1 MSTAILSIDSLS
13 KNFGGVKAVQSV
25 SLTIP
30 AGRVFSVIGP
40 NGAGKTTL
48 INVLT
53 GILPSSGGKVRFED
67 RDITDAPAHVVASAG
82 MVRTFQT
89 GRLFQRLTVMEN
101 VLVGAHHLLPQSV
114 WSAIVGGTAASRM
127 GEIRDRATALLATLG
142 LTGDTDR
149 LVGSLPYGRQRM
161 VEIARALV
169 SRPKLLLLDEPAAGL
184 NSSEVDRLR
193 GILEELR
200 EQGLTLV
207 LIEHN
212 MGLVM
217 RVADRIAVI
226 NFGEKIAE
234 GTPAEVRADP
244 AVLEAYLGQGYRHA
258 EGR

>member
-1 MSTAILSIDSLS
+1 MSTILAVDGLS
-13 KNFGGVKAVQSV
+13 RSFGGVQAVRSV
-25 SLTIP
+25 SLQIP
-30 AGRVFSVIGP
+30 LGRIFSVIGP

-53 GILPSSGGKVRFED
+53 GILASSAGKVRFEE
-67 RDITDAPAHVVASAG
+67 RDITDAPAHVVAAAG
-82 MVRTFQT
+82 MVRTFQN

-114 WSAIVGGTAASRM
+114 WSAILGGVARQRL
-127 GEIRDRATALLATLG
+127 GEIRDRAMALLATLG
-142 LTGDTDR
+142 LADDSDR
-149 LVGSLPYGRQRM
+149 LVGALPYGRQRM

-169 SRPKLLLLDEPAAGL
+169 SEPKLLLLDEPAAGL
-184 NSSEVDRLR
+184 NSGEVERLR
-193 GILEELR
+193 GILEGLR
-200 EQGLTLV
+200 SDGLTLLLV
-207 LIEHN
+207 EHN

-244 AVLEAYLGQGYRHA
+244 KVLEAYLGHGYRHA
-258 EGR
+258 ED

>member
-1 MSTAILSIDSLS
+1 VSAAILAIDGLS
-13 KNFGGVKAVQSV
+13 KNFGGVHAVQSV
-25 SLTIP
+25 SLAIP
-30 AGRVFSVIGP
+30 AGRVFAVIGP

-53 GILPSSGGKVRFED
+53 GILPSSGGNVRFED
-67 RDITDAPAHVVASAG
+67 RDITDAPAHVVASSG
-82 MVRTFQT
+82 MVRTFQN

-101 VLVGAHHLLPQSV
+101 VLVGSHHLLPQSV
-114 WSAIVGGTAASRM
+114 WSAIVGGTATRRM
-127 GEIRDRATALLATLG
+127 GEIRERAAALLATLG
-142 LTGDTDR
+142 LTDDADR

-169 SRPKLLLLDEPAAGL
+169 SKPKLLLLDEPAAGL

-200 EQGLTLV
+200 AQGLTLV
-207 LIEHN
+207 LVEHN

-226 NFGEKIAE
+226 SFGEKIAE

-244 AVLEAYLGQGYRHA
+244 KVLEAYLGHGYRHA
-258 EGR
+258 EG